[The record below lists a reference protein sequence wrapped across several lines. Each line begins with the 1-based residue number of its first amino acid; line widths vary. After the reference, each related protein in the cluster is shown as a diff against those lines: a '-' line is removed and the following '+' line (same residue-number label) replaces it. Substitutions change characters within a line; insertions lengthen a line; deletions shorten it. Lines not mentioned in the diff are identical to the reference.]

1 MKFTTLIFI
10 TSCIVAI
17 NGQFSKNL
25 ENLNVDMILKNDR
38 ILTNYLK
45 CVLDKGEIIWGVNE
59 LCKLNLHFIF
69 FYQGPC
75 TNEGRELKTTLPNAL
90 KTGCKKCS
98 ENERRSSRKVI
109 LHLIEKKPRDW
120 AQIEKKYDPTGEF
133 TREFRK
139 NIDA

>member
-1 MKFTTLIFI
+1 MMKFITALFAI
-10 TSCIVAI
+10 TSCVVVI
-17 NGQFSKNL
+17 NCQISKNL

-45 CVLDKGEIIWGVNE
+45 CVLDKG
-59 LCKLNLHFIF
+59 
-69 FYQGPC
+69 PC

-90 KTGCKKCS
+90 KTGCQKCTDK
-98 ENERRSSRKVI
+98 ERRTSRKVI

-139 NIDA
+139 NINA